1 MYTPSPTG
9 GGGRLGWGPAR
20 ARMKIPFSYSLR
32 NLWARRLTTALTAAG
47 LALVVFVFATVLML
61 EQGLRSTLVA
71 TGAYDNVLVI
81 RRSAGTEV
89 QSAIDRMQAGV
100 VESQPEVSLGVDGQ
114 PLVSKEVLV
123 LISLPKRASGS
134 PSNVVIRGAT
144 ERGLVL
150 RPQVHITQGRIW
162 RPGSSEIVVGRSIAE
177 RFEGVAIGQQLRF
190 GMRDWTV
197 VGIFDAGKS
206 GFDSEIWGDADQ
218 MMQAFRRVN
227 FSSMVM
233 RLNDPTA
240 FEALKSRLEADPR
253 LTVEAKREKVFYEEQ
268 SEALARFI
276 RYLGITLSIIFSVG
290 AVIGAMITM
299 YASVAAR
306 TAEIGTLRALGF
318 QRGSILA
325 AFLTEALL
333 LGAVGGAV
341 GVAMASSMQ
350 LITVSTVNWQ
360 SFSEL
365 AFSFDLTPQ
374 IVASAMAFA
383 IGMGLLGGVLPAAQ
397 AARMKI
403 VDSLRAA

>member
-1 MYTPSPTG
+1 MGARRSLS
-9 GGGRLGWGPAR
+9 RLHTS
-20 ARMKIPFSYSLR
+20 MKIPFSYSLR

-240 FEALKSRLEADPR
+240 FDALKARLEADPR

-318 QRGSILA
+318 QRSSILS

-333 LGAVGGAV
+333 LGAVGGAI
-341 GVAMASSMQ
+341 GVAMASWMQ

-365 AFSFDLTPQ
+365 AFSFDLTPR

-383 IGMGLLGGVLPAAQ
+383 MGMGLVGGVLPAAQ